1 MKKIIVFLLFAL
13 SQTIFGQV
21 KLTETQKLATTCKVW
36 GFLKYYHPAVASG
49 TTNWDKQLFDVLPQ
63 IEKAQTKEEFSAV
76 IENWI
81 ISLGEVKTCT
91 TCSDNNKTDDKYFYK
106 NLDLLWIKSTK
117 LFSTNLSNKLEFI
130 RENRFQG
137 NQFYVDEFEAKH
149 IFLKNENYSNFK
161 WEDRN
166 QRLLSLFRYW
176 NVIEYFFPYK
186 YIMDYN
192 WDTTLQ
198 EAIPD
203 FVNIKTE
210 EDFQL
215 AMLKVVV
222 RLNDSH
228 AMFYFK
234 RPQDKNKQRNFLPV
248 NSKII
253 DKKMVVTEIL
263 SDSIA
268 KLDDIRVGD
277 VIIKINDKSIE
288 EIIEEKK
295 NYISASNESAYLK
308 NLLLQI
314 TTGYSDT
321 INFES
326 VRDGKITEKT
336 IKWYDYNVSHSNEFK
351 KNRKIEKYKIL
362 EKNIGYVN
370 MGKIRINEISAMMDK
385 LFHTKAIVFD
395 MRNYPNGTNYEIS
408 KYLNSKETPFAKYTY
423 PDLTYPGRFIW
434 TESDTCGSDNPNY
447 YRGRVIVLVNE
458 YSISQSEWA
467 TMSFQTAANTTV
479 IGSQTAGA
487 DGNVCHIDFVKDYEA
502 PFSGVGVY
510 YPDGK
515 ETQRI
520 GIIPDIEVKPTIIGI
535 QQGRDEVL
543 ERAIQFIETG
553 K

>member
-1 MKKIIVFLLFAL
+1 MKKITLLFLIVL
-13 SQTIFGQV
+13 SQTVFGQTQ
-21 KLTETQKLATTCKVW
+21 LTETQKLAATCKVW
-36 GFLKYYHPAVASG
+36 GFLKYYHPVVASG
-49 TTNWDKQLFDVLPQ
+49 ETDWDKQLFEVLPQ
-63 IEKAQTKEEFSAV
+63 IEKAQTKEEFSLI

-81 ISLGEVKTCT
+81 DSLGKVKEIPPITPPKDIAFFDKNFDL
-91 TCSDNNKTDDKYFYK
+91 SWINK
-106 NLDLLWIKSTK
+106 NK
-117 LFSTNLSNKLEFI
+117 LFSKNLATKLKFI
-130 RENRFQG
+130 ENNRFQG
-137 NQFYVDEFEAKH
+137 DQFYVDEFEAKH

-176 NVIEYFFPYK
+176 NTIEYFFPYK
-186 YIMDYN
+186 YIMNYK
-192 WDTTLQ
+192 WDITLQ
-198 EAIPD
+198 EAISD
-203 FVNIKTE
+203 FINIKTE

-222 RLNDSH
+222 RLNDGH
-228 AMFYFK
+228 AMFNFK
-234 RPQDKNKQRNFLPV
+234 RPQDRNKQRNFLPV
-248 NSKII
+248 KSKII
-253 DKKMVVTEIL
+253 DKKLVVTEIL

-277 VIIKINDKSIE
+277 VITKINDKSIE
-288 EIIEEKK
+288 KIIEEKK

-308 NLLLQI
+308 NLILQI

-336 IKWYDYNVSHSNEFK
+336 IKWYDYNISHSNEFK

-370 MGKIRINEISAMMDK
+370 MGKIRINEISGMMAK
-385 LFHTKAIVFD
+385 LLHTKAIVFD
-395 MRNYPNGTNYEIS
+395 MRNYPNSTNYEIS
-408 KYLNSKETPFAKYTY
+408 KYLNSKEKPFAKYTY

-467 TMSFQTAANTTV
+467 TMTFQTAANTTV

-520 GIIPDIEVKPTIIGI
+520 GIIPDIKVKPTILGI
-535 QQGRDEVL
+535 QQGKDEVL
-543 ERAIQFIETG
+543 DRAIQFIETG